1 MENPLPD
8 PSSIPPAPVADKP
21 RSTPAIISILW
32 EIAQTLLLAAL
43 LYFAIDSFIGRVRVQ
58 NVSMQPTLHADELI
72 MVNKL
77 AYRLGEVQRGD
88 VIVFHYPLN
97 PQEDFIKR
105 VIGLPGD
112 TVTIQNRAVL
122 VNGVQLTEEYIAE
135 PPTYSG
141 EWVVPDD
148 KLFVLGDNRNQ
159 SSDSHRWGFVP
170 MEEVIGRALIVY
182 WPLSELRI
190 LSHPNLV
197 QASSTP

>member
-1 MENPLPD
+1 LENPLTETT
-8 PSSIPPAPVADKP
+8 PSHPKRTTTQAVIQ
-21 RSTPAIISILW
+21 ILW
-32 EIAQTLLLAAL
+32 EIVQTLLLAAL
-43 LYFAIDSFIGRVRVQ
+43 LYFVIDSFIGRVRVQ
-58 NVSMQPTLHADELI
+58 NISMQPTLHAQELI

-112 TVTIQNRAVL
+112 TVTIQNRQVM
-122 VNGVQLTEEYIAE
+122 VNGIVLKEDYIAE

-141 EWVVPDD
+141 EWLVPEG
-148 KLFVLGDNRNQ
+148 KLFVLGDNRNE

-170 MEEVIGRALIVY
+170 MEEVVGRAIVVY

-190 LSHPNLV
+190 LSHPDIV
-197 QASSTP
+197 QASSAP